1 MDRPQS
7 CSGHHHVNMLSLLLL
22 PLLAT
27 LSVNGDQ
34 TIQWTITG
42 EPFQACIRPGE
53 VRTWSGRSYHYVLG
67 EKLTF
72 EWAGGHNVERVS
84 QEGYEE
90 CSGFK
95 SDKAVAGPFDF
106 KTSTSGTY
114 YFVCGVGGHC
124 EFGKQKAIVT
134 VDRSCWVLMLSFT
147 NIYVKTTQ
155 IYLVT

>member
-1 MDRPQS
+1 MIHRIFYASNPS
-7 CSGHHHVNMLSLLLL
+7 VYIFVHHHVNMLSLLLL

-27 LSVNGDQ
+27 LSVSGDQ

-53 VRTWSGRSYHYVLG
+53 T
-67 EKLTF
+67 LTF
-72 EWAGGHNVERVS
+72 EWDGGHNVERVS

-124 EFGKQKAIVT
+124 E
-134 VDRSCWVLMLSFT
+134 
-147 NIYVKTTQ
+147 
-155 IYLVT
+155 